1 MFHLYVPFS
10 PGNALT
16 QCFPRLTLP
25 KRQMNCNGLTKL
37 QLTLFPVTFKIHWK
51 RQDAKLSS
59 KKQVRLDIRFME
71 DIFSTSF
78 DSDYH
83 VLGFS
88 KLELDMNAASSSK
101 VNEDMRADR
110 KSRSRTRSRSR
121 SRDPHSKHG
130 RDGEYKERRHKRD
143 KPTQER
149 IPPSRRS
156 SSTSLSSSSDS
167 RQADGGR
174 PRPTTSSV
182 LHHAKSKKRSQSRSR
197 SPHDKSR
204 GDKRERCNNQK
215 QSNKASEGYASEQ
228 VSNLAFRV
236 QRIEGFLEQIATH
249 MGLNSQDTDP
259 GPGAGPQRSGPALGP
274 LHNGALPKRSVDH
287 SRRRD
292 DDEVSLLASDEGIPD
307 PQLPEQDLSQ
317 VCFNPSPDVA
327 TKWSPHE
334 VITSY
339 VSKYFG
345 TKTDKE
351 AISAQILAY
360 HGAPDINNFVVPQI
374 NQTIL
379 MAPKVQTAKNVLEG
393 DKHVA
398 NVQQM
403 LMPASY
409 PLLQLW
415 NKIISQE
422 EDFELEAEELLK
434 DIQQSLCAIGSSFR
448 SLNTHRR
455 RHFKGCLAKEF
466 SSLADSDSDE
476 GLSPFLFGSNL
487 AEKIKSLTEI
497 NSLSRKIV
505 VFPPNSAYKPRAQMS
520 RGKRKVYL
528 RKRSYSGKRGARQGD
543 RSRSQAQKEIK
554 SSQTQTKV
562 GGR

>member
-1 MFHLYVPFS
+1 M
-10 PGNALT
+10 
-16 QCFPRLTLP
+16 
-25 KRQMNCNGLTKL
+25 
-37 QLTLFPVTFKIHWK
+37 
-51 RQDAKLSS
+51 DAAGS
-59 KKQVRLDIRFME
+59 
-71 DIFSTSF
+71 
-78 DSDYH
+78 
-83 VLGFS
+83 G
-88 KLELDMNAASSSK
+88 K

-121 SRDPHSKHG
+121 SRHLHSKHG
-130 RDGEYKERRHKRD
+130 CDGEYKERRHQKD
-143 KPTQER
+143 KPPQER

-156 SSTSLSSSSDS
+156 SSTSPSSSSDS

-174 PRPTTSSV
+174 PMPTTSSV
-182 LHHAKSKKRSQSRSR
+182 LYHAKSRKRLQSHPH
-197 SPHDKSR
+197 SPHGKSR
-204 GDKRERCNNQK
+204 GDKRGRCDNQK
-215 QSNKASEGYASEQ
+215 PGDKASEGYASEQ
-228 VSNLAFRV
+228 VSSLSFRV

-249 MGLNSQDTDP
+249 MGLNSQDADP
-259 GPGAGPQRSGPALGP
+259 QPCDEPQRPGPALGP
-274 LHNGALPKRSVDH
+274 HHNGALPKRSMDH

-292 DDEVSLLASDEGIPD
+292 KDEVSLLASDEGIPD
-307 PQLPEQDLSQ
+307 PQLPEQDLLQ
-317 VCFNPSPDVA
+317 VCFNPTPDIA
-327 TKWSPHE
+327 TKWASHE

-351 AISAQILAY
+351 AISAQILED

-403 LMPASY
+403 LMSASY

-422 EDFELEAEELLK
+422 EDFEFEAEELLK
-434 DIQQSLCAIGSSFR
+434 GIQQNLCAIGSSFQ

-455 RHFKGCLAKEF
+455 RRFKGCLAKEF

-487 AEKIKSLTEI
+487 AEKIKSQTEI

-505 VFPPNSAYKPRAQMS
+505 VSPPNPAYKPRAQMS

-528 RKRSYSGKRGARQGD
+528 RKRSYSGRRGARQGD
-543 RSRSQAQKEIK
+543 RSCSQSQKEIK